1 MDGEDTGPRRP
12 CRGSQVPVTAVKA
25 ALTRDT
31 FSRNRPSVRCHTM
44 IRQRLRNIRSFKE
57 RETRRVF
64 ALLLA
69 GKMTA
74 IVLLLGGIKAFMMLL
89 DTPVGAAVSSSTHHP
104 NDFVSPVNTIWVLVT
119 AFLVF
124 F

>member
-1 MDGEDTGPRRP
+1 
-12 CRGSQVPVTAVKA
+12 
-25 ALTRDT
+25 
-31 FSRNRPSVRCHTM
+31 M
-44 IRQRLRNIRSFKE
+44 IRQRLANIRSFKD

-74 IVLLLGGIKAFMMLL
+74 IILLLGGIKAFMMLL
-89 DTPVGAAVSSSTHHP
+89 DTPVGAAVTSSSAHKA
-104 NDFVSPVNTIWVLVT
+104 NDLRQPHQHRVVLVT

-124 F
+124 FMQAGFMALEAGFARSRSR